1 VSRADNFIIS
11 ALKTL
16 TKTASEDQ
24 HVKKAFSEA
33 MSNAIAPAI
42 AAELQARG
50 LTEARPLADNEDG
63 GSRGAERRMSGAIGA
78 KKVDVTWATEE
89 SGLLLA
95 ISVKCIMARDKKTG
109 NFQKNLTNRRGDL
122 LFESVTLHR
131 RFPYSVLGGFLFFD
145 KDARGDGTAKRS
157 STFVNAHRAL
167 RLFTGRLDPAG
178 RDEQYEHLYIGLV
191 DANQFNPSIEYF
203 EAGEPDKPV
212 SLDACLDDLLRIVVE
227 RDPDLWALLGPND
240 EKEPGPDVSPLSIAR
255 FGRGGVL
262 MKRDMEPAKG
272 KAKKRTSTAIQT
284 SLLQSESEGDP
295 DEDSDDDT
303 DEGSDE

>member
-1 VSRADNFIIS
+1 MSRADDFIVA

-16 TKTASEDQ
+16 TKSDSTDRHA
-24 HVKKAFSEA
+24 KKAYSEK

-50 LTEARPLADNEDG
+50 LIEARPLPDNDEG

-78 KKVDVTWATEE
+78 KKVDITWATEE

-95 ISVKCIMARDKKTG
+95 ISVKCITSRDTKTG

-131 RFPYSVLGGFLFFD
+131 RFPYSVLGGFMFFH
-145 KDARGDGTAKRS
+145 KDAEHDDTPTRS

-167 RLFTGRLDPAG
+167 RLFTGRNDPAG

-191 DANQFNPSIEYF
+191 DDNPFSPGIRFF
-203 EAGEPDKPV
+203 EAGKLDEPVPLDK
-212 SLDACLDDLLRIVVE
+212 CLDDLLRIVVE
-227 RDPDLWALLGPND
+227 RDPDLWALLGPDD
-240 EKEPGPDVSPLSIAR
+240 EKEPGPELSPLSIAK
-255 FGRGGVL
+255 FGRGGTL
-262 MKRDMEPAKG
+262 LKRQPSTSAK
-272 KAKKRTSTAIQT
+272 AARPSASPSQ
-284 SLLQSESEGDP
+284 LPFELDGDP
-295 DEDSDDDT
+295 DDEADDG
-303 DEGSDE
+303 E

>member
-1 VSRADNFIIS
+1 VSRAAGFIVS

-16 TKTASEDQ
+16 TKSASEDQ

-50 LTEARPLADNEDG
+50 LTEARPLADNENG

-145 KDARGDGTAKRS
+145 KDARNDGTAKRS

-167 RLFTGRLDPAG
+167 RLFTGRSDPAG

-191 DANQFNPSIEYF
+191 DANQFNPNIEFY
-203 EAGEPDKPV
+203 EAGSPDTPV
-212 SLDACLDDLLRIVVE
+212 SLDQCLDDLLRIVVD

-240 EKEPGPDVSPLSIAR
+240 EKEPGRDVSPLSIAR

-262 MKRDMEPAKG
+262 MKRDTAAAKAKG
-272 KAKKRTSTAIQT
+272 KKTSGQT

-295 DEDSDDDT
+295 DENSDDEP
-303 DEGSDE
+303 DES